1 MGDDMKNKRKKD
13 LFDRI
18 CDYLDWDDSKNF
30 FFSLVKIII
39 GFIIGF
45 LLCLIMCTTAVG
57 LLKNRMYKDVQ
68 EEYKAMLGTTSEEGE
83 QSLSQISTKMEML
96 QGYID
101 QYFLYEE
108 DYAAVAESVY
118 KGMLNGLDDPYS
130 HYYTQEEYAA
140 LMESS
145 SGTYCG
151 IGATVTKDEET
162 GYVRVVS
169 MFEGSG
175 ALESGVQV
183 DDLITEISG
192 TDIAD
197 MDVSSAAALMKGE
210 EGTTVDI
217 TIYRPST
224 GETLSFTIK
233 RHQIDIDTVVSQ
245 MLDNH
250 IGYILITE
258 FDGVT
263 AKQFKKAL
271 EELEAQG
278 MEGLIVDLRDNPGG
292 LLTSVNSILDM
303 LLPEGL
309 ITYTEDKYGNRET
322 YTSDADWND
331 VPMAV
336 LVNGSSASASEVFA
350 GAMKDYERAMLVG
363 TQTFGKG
370 IVQTIR
376 QLPDGS
382 AIKLTIARY
391 YTPNG
396 ICIHGEGITPDIVLE
411 YDSEAVKELETV
423 TWKDDN
429 QLMAGYKALLDKIG
443 Q

>member
-1 MGDDMKNKRKKD
+1 MSDNMNDNKIDK
-13 LFDRI
+13 
-18 CDYLDWDDSKNF
+18 
-30 FFSLVKIII
+30 
-39 GFIIGF
+39 
-45 LLCLIMCTTAVG
+45 A
-57 LLKNRMYKDVQ
+57 LKNRRYSGFGSFSDAAFKVCLGFFVGVFLTALVCVLIMNVYKIELLEDIREQ
-68 EEYKAMLGTTSEEGE
+68 YGATSEQGE
-83 QSLSQISTKMEML
+83 QSLTEITSKMEAL

-101 QYFLYEE
+101 QFFLFDE
-108 DYAAVAESVY
+108 DYAAIAESVY
-118 KGMLNGLDDPYS
+118 KGMLEGLGDRYS
-130 HYYTQEEYAA
+130 AYYTQEEYAA
-140 LMESS
+140 MMEST

-151 IGATVTKDEET
+151 IGATVTKDEDT

-175 ALESGVQV
+175 ALESGVQA

-192 TDIAD
+192 TDISD

-217 TIYRPST
+217 KVYRPST
-224 GETLSFTIK
+224 KETLSFTIT
-233 RHQIDIDTVVSQ
+233 RHQIDIDTVASE

-263 AKQFKKAL
+263 TKQFENAL
-271 EELEAQG
+271 DALMDQG
-278 MEGLIVDLRDNPGG
+278 MEGLIVDVRDNPGG

-322 YTSDADWND
+322 YSADDQWND

-336 LVNGSSASASEVFA
+336 LVNGNSASASEIFA
-350 GAMKDYERAMLVG
+350 GAMKDYERATLVG

-396 ICIHGEGITPDIVLE
+396 ICIHGEGVAPDIVLE
-411 YDSEAVKELETV
+411 YDSEAVKDLETV
-423 TWKDDN
+423 TWREDN
-429 QLMAGYKALLDKIG
+429 QLMAAYEALLDKIG

>member
-1 MGDDMKNKRKKD
+1 MSDNMDNEE
-13 LFDRI
+13 
-18 CDYLDWDDSKNF
+18 LDHVKS
-30 FFSLVKIII
+30 SRELVEEQEKQISILKYCI
-39 GFIIGF
+39 GFICGAIVTV
-45 LLCLIMCTTAVG
+45 LVCTVIMIQFKKQV
-57 LLKNRMYKDVQ
+57 LKSVQ
-68 EEYKAMLGTTSEEGE
+68 ERYGSISEQGE
-83 QSLSQISTKMEML
+83 QSLADINSKLALL

-101 QYFLYEE
+101 QYFLFDE
-108 DYAAVAESVY
+108 DYTAIAESVY
-118 KGMLNGLDDPYS
+118 KGMLSGLDDPYS
-130 HYYTQEEYAA
+130 VYYTQEEYTAM
-140 LMESS
+140 MEST

-151 IGATVTKDEET
+151 IGATVKKDEDT

-175 ALESGVQV
+175 ALESGVQA

-192 TDIAD
+192 TDTSDI
-197 MDVSSAAALMKGE
+197 DVSSAAALMKGE

-217 TIYRPST
+217 KVYRPST
-224 GETLSFTIK
+224 GETLSFAIT
-233 RHQIDIDTVVSQ
+233 RRQIDIDTVASE

-263 AKQFKKAL
+263 AKQFEKAL
-271 EELEAQG
+271 DELMDQG

-322 YTSDADWND
+322 YSADDQWND

-336 LVNGSSASASEVFA
+336 LVNGNSASASEIFA
-350 GAMKDYERAMLVG
+350 GAMKDYGRATLVG

-396 ICIHGEGITPDIVLE
+396 ICIHGEGVAPDIVLE
-411 YDSEAVKELETV
+411 YDSEAVKDLETV
-423 TWKDDN
+423 TWRDDN
-429 QLMAGYKALLDKIG
+429 QLMAGYEALLDKIG
-443 Q
+443 